1 LPAAARATR
10 LGGVSVTP
18 DLSTGPRPS
27 QLSADA
33 PRWPQERPD
42 RGHYESYFLRAFDPS
57 RPRAVWI
64 RYTVVRPAG
73 GEPAGQLWFT
83 LFDRSAPAPRAM
95 RVDAGAPAT
104 GDGAWIRFG
113 DSAFGVGRVHGSAG
127 GTGWSLRFR
136 DGEPTLRHLP
146 ERWMYT
152 GRLPRTKLVSVT
164 PSTVFDGALTVDGEE
179 IAVDGWPGMVG
190 HNWGEEH
197 AARWIWLHGL
207 GFEGAGADTW
217 LDLALGR
224 VRWRRVLTP
233 WIANG
238 VLSVGGRRTRLG
250 GLRRPASVT
259 ESETGC
265 EVRIP
270 GAEATLTASISA
282 PPEAVVSWNYAGPR
296 GPDSRV
302 VHCSVADLTL
312 RLERPGEAPL
322 ELSAAGR
329 AAYELG
335 QEG

>member
-1 LPAAARATR
+1 VPETQGGAA
-10 LGGVSVTP
+10 
-18 DLSTGPRPS
+18 GPRPS

-42 RGHYESYFLRAFDPS
+42 RGHYESFFLRAFDPV

-64 RYTVVRPAG
+64 RYTLVRPPG
-73 GEPAGQLWFT
+73 GEPTGQLWCT
-83 LFDRSAPAPRAM
+83 LFDRSAARPRAA
-95 RVDAGAPAT
+95 RVDAGPPAT

-113 DSAFGVGRVHGSAG
+113 DSGFGLGRVQGSADPFR
-127 GTGWSLRFR
+127 WSLRFR
-136 DGEPTLRHLP
+136 DGEPPLRHLP

-152 GRLPRTKLVSVT
+152 GRLPRTKLLSLT
-164 PSTVFDGALTVDGEE
+164 PSTVFDGMLSVDGEE
-179 IAVDGWPGMVG
+179 IAVESWPGMVG

-207 GFEGAGADTW
+207 GFDGAGLDTW
-217 LDLALGR
+217 LDLAIAR
-224 VRWRRVLTP
+224 VRWRRVMTP

-238 VLSVGGRRTRLG
+238 ALSLDGRRTRLG

-270 GAEATLTASISA
+270 GADVTVIASGSA
-282 PPEAVVSWNYAGPR
+282 PAWAFASWDYPSPR
-296 GPDSRV
+296 GADSRV
-302 VHCSVADLTL
+302 VHCSVADLSV
-312 RLERPGEAPL
+312 RVERPGQEPL
-322 ELSAAGR
+322 ELVAAER

-335 QEG
+335 RDG